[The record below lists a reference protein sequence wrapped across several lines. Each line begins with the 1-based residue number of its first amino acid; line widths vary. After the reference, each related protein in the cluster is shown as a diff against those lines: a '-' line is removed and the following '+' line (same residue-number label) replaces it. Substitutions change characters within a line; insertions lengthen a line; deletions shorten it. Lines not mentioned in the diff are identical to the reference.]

1 MKQLNLQVRG
11 YPGTTTSNEL
21 EEKLAA
27 AIAALP
33 YQCVRELPHSGKLG
47 GWEWNNGWIGKHFS
61 ALFYQVLTEAFEWFQ
76 PILNQAGKPIQ
87 INGRM
92 RHVTGFVVSVI
103 SGDQTLLVMRNE
115 PGALPAINGKGLE
128 VHPVL
133 THPIQA
139 GVQKW
144 FDVLEIGDVA
154 KDPILAAVIRRLGVE
169 VLETLDWKVAMHDS
183 TRMKGETLVAQ
194 LGVDAELF
202 AELVA
207 LSGGMALSREEID
220 LLMYTGQYLPP
231 HTIAGL
237 LR

>member
-1 MKQLNLQVRG
+1 MKQMTLQVRG
-11 YPGTTTSNEL
+11 YPGTTVSDAL

-33 YQCVRELPHSGKLG
+33 YQYVREMPHSDKLG
-47 GWEWNNGWIGKHFS
+47 GWEWQNGWLGKHFS

-76 PILNQAGKPIQ
+76 PILNQAGKLIR
-87 INGRM
+87 INGKM
-92 RHVTGFVVSVI
+92 RFITGFVVSI
-103 SGDQTLLVMRNE
+103 TSGDQTLLVMRSE
-115 PGALPAINGKGLE
+115 PGAMPATNSKGQE

-144 FDVLEIGDVA
+144 FDVLEIGDVV
-154 KDPILAAVIRRLGVE
+154 KDPVLAAVIRKLGVG

-183 TRMKGETLVAQ
+183 TRMKGETLVAR
-194 LGVDAELF
+194 LGVNAELF
-202 AELVA
+202 AELLA

-220 LLMYTGQYLPP
+220 LLLYTGQYLPP
-231 HTIAGL
+231 HTIYGL